1 MKRNSN
7 FTCIFLVIKTYL
19 QIIYVIFS
27 LTKRRLRYTCWFCF
41 ETQESLYGIF
51 ISPLK
56 FTQPFEIYVRFS
68 HSHGKPLLLF
78 PVVRNQ
84 LLPHP
89 PRVALHEL
97 VSFQNSFRKKSSLVV
112 LPRDG
117 FRLRCAIG
125 SRRPATCWLEG
136 KSHLFKFSSRRSL
149 CVEAWSLGAPGAWL
163 TSCVTSIMHVLRH
176 RWTLGVSPLPE

>member
-1 MKRNSN
+1 MY
-7 FTCIFLVIKTYL
+7 FPPVIKTYL
-19 QIIYVIFS
+19 QIIYVILS

-56 FTQPFEIYVRFS
+56 FTQSFEIYVRFS
-68 HSHGKPLLLF
+68 HSHGKPLFLF

-112 LPRDG
+112 LPRNG

-125 SRRPATCWLEG
+125 SRRPATCWLYNACPAP
-136 KSHLFKFSSRRSL
+136 SMDTWRFPAWQNRYLFAQFCNEDPATVWNYYR
-149 CVEAWSLGAPGAWL
+149 G
-163 TSCVTSIMHVLRH
+163 VL
-176 RWTLGVSPLPE
+176 SA